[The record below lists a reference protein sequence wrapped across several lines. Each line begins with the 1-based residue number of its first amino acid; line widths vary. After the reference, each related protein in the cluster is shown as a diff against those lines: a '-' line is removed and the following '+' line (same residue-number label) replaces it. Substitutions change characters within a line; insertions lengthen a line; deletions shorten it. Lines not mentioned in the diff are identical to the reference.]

1 MNSKNDTPM
10 DRAASLTNRTSLPI
24 DMIDRITTPVNETT
38 TPADRTTATPK
49 KRKKVTKK
57 DKAERATNELEEKVL
72 QQQAEERNK
81 ADELERE
88 RMKWEAD
95 EAKRESE
102 RNERFMDLPGHLV
115 AMIRRLQPHPMG
127 LPMQSIPPSTVRPPP
142 PMPRV
147 ESPCGSIYNMHAY
160 GQVITY
166 NFYFH
171 FYCIE
176 FTTSS

>member
-1 MNSKNDTPM
+1 M

-88 RMKWEAD
+88 RMKWEAV
-95 EAKRESE
+95 EAKHESE

-115 AMIRRLQPHPMG
+115 AMIR
-127 LPMQSIPPSTVRPPP
+127 
-142 PMPRV
+142 
-147 ESPCGSIYNMHAY
+147 
-160 GQVITY
+160 
-166 NFYFH
+166 
-171 FYCIE
+171 
-176 FTTSS
+176 